1 MTVKGNMVGVHKQT
15 FKHHVIYYNM
25 FEIQKL
31 CLTITSSLHIIEII
45 EIAILAHVFKVIMNI
60 FHFHHVKLFP
70 TKYV

>member
-1 MTVKGNMVGVHKQT
+1 MAVKGKMVGIHMQK
-15 FKHHVIYYNM
+15 FNHHVIYYNM

-31 CLTITSSLHIIEII
+31 CLTITASLQII

-60 FHFHHVKLFP
+60 FHFHYVKLFP